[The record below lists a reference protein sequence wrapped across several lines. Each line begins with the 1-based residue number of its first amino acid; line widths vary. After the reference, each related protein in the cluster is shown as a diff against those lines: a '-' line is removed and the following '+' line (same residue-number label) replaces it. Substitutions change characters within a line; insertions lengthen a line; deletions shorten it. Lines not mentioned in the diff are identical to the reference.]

1 MKKILLDTNFL
12 LAPVQFKA
20 DIYEQITTDFF
31 TLDACVEELEKIAKK
46 KTKAGVQAKAALIL
60 ARTKNVRIVKA
71 AKKNVDEALVEAAK
85 QHNYIVATN
94 DRKLIM
100 KLKTEGIA
108 IVRLRQRKFM
118 EEA

>member
-20 DIYEQITTDFF
+20 DVYEQITADFF

-71 AKKNVDEALVEAAK
+71 AKKNVDEALIEAAK

-94 DRKLIM
+94 DRKLI
-100 KLKTEGIA
+100 KALKTLDIR
-108 IVRLRQRKFM
+108 ILRLRQKKLLL
-118 EEA
+118 EE